1 MKAFFLILILMLSIM
16 CLLPSSLMGQQT
28 PPPPVNPKTLSE
40 TESAELAMASRDS
53 ARVVQLYKEGKY
65 DEALPLAQR
74 VLITREKIL
83 GPDDGRTAGAL
94 INLAELYLAKRN
106 YSETEKLYGRLLS
119 LYEKTFGSDAPQ
131 TAMIVDSLALTDYFK
146 GDFKSAE
153 SLYVRAVSMREH
165 TLGAEH
171 PDLGQAVFKLAEF
184 YRSRRNYTKAEPLYL
199 RAIAINDRALAK
211 DDPVA
216 THVIERYE
224 CFVFES
230 DGVSAGQKK
239 LHQFHEARKALSQP
253 PPADHGEVLNGRA
266 ISLPAPGY
274 PEEARSIRASGVVLV
289 QVTIDTGGKVIDAK
303 VVCGHPVFAKPSVEA
318 AYRAR
323 FTPTKLSGVPVQ
335 VNGLIIYNFVLNN

>member
-1 MKAFFLILILMLSIM
+1 MKALLLIVS
-16 CLLPSSLMGQQT
+16 LLL
-28 PPPPVNPKTLSE
+28 VIVTLSHSNVMAQQSPSPQVNTKKLTE
-40 TESAELAMASRDS
+40 AESAELAEASRDS
-53 ARVVQLYKEGKY
+53 VRVVQLYKDGKY
-65 DEALPLAQR
+65 DEALPLARR
-74 VLITREKIL
+74 VLIAREKIL

-106 YSETEKLYGRLLS
+106 YSEAEKLYGRLLS
-119 LYEKTFGSDAPQ
+119 LYEKTFGSDATQ

-165 TLGAEH
+165 ELGPERL
-171 PDLGQAVFKLAEF
+171 DLGQAVFRLAEF
-184 YRSRRNYTKAEPLYL
+184 YRSRRNYARAEPLYL
-199 RAIAINDRALAK
+199 RAIAINDRELAK

-216 THVIERYE
+216 THLIQRYE
-224 CFVFES
+224 CFVYES

-239 LHQFHEARKALSQP
+239 LRQFHEARKAMSQT

-274 PEEARSIRASGVVLV
+274 PEEARSVRASGVVLV

-303 VVCGHPVFAKPSVEA
+303 VVCGHPVFAKPSIEA

-323 FTPTKLSGVPVQ
+323 FTPTKLSGMPVQ
-335 VNGLIIYNFVLNN
+335 VNGTIIYNFVAQ